1 MEPYLAVQASRLLR
15 TGPGRVTTMGDA
27 AVKLS
32 TQACRGRISVEV
44 CAKVLATHVKN
55 AFEMRFR
62 VAEVAKDLDR
72 ACKAADTRR
81 VNDQLVHDIIQG
93 PCFHERDDETT
104 SRDGGLETFRRIF
117 EDHEMDA
124 AKSTFDE
131 ILHSLLAGQTGT
143 AV

>member
-1 MEPYLAVQASRLLR
+1 MEPYLSVQARRLLR

-62 VAEVAKDLDR
+62 AAEIAKDLDR

-81 VNDQLVHDIIQG
+81 VNDALVQDIIYG
-93 PCFHERDDETT
+93 PRFHECDDETT
-104 SRDGGLETFRRIF
+104 SGLEAFRRIF

-124 AKSTFDE
+124 AKSIFDE